1 MKRILIALIN
11 VLLWIA
17 RCRLV
22 PIPLD
27 AYRISK
33 KASEVMAEQDKRS
46 DLNSFGE
53 AKRHYVYAKL
63 IKLYPK
69 DRHKDIAL
77 AIELVKHNINA

>member
-1 MKRILIALIN
+1 MKKVLIKLIN
-11 VLLWIA
+11 VLLWLA

-27 AYRISK
+27 AYYISK
-33 KASEVMAEQDKRS
+33 SASKIMAEQDKRS
-46 DLNSFGE
+46 DLNGFGE